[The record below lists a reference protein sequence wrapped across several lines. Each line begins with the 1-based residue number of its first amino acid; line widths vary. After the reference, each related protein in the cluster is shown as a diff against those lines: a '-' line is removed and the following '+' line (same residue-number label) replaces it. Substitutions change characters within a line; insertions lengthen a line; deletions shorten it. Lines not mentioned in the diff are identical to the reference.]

1 MAALA
6 RDYTAQLYPDDPVS
20 VVKGDDLPG
29 FDGALYPD
37 PHGRKGWAII
47 YNNRMASKGRIN
59 FTLAH
64 EFGHYLLH
72 RHLEPQGIE
81 CGQQDVVRWDSGYR
95 QIEHQANVFAANLL
109 MPLDDFRL
117 LINPRDRIDLDAVSG
132 CAERYRVSLIAAILR
147 WLEYTEKRAVLV
159 VSRDGMIAGGVLVS
173 YALLLPSAVRPLPIS
188 KINTLAQMVL
198 AGAVLAAVGLRLPIG
213 AVIQILIV
221 LVATTTL
228 VSGGV
233 YLARWMRSTTR
244 VEAR

>member
-1 MAALA
+1 MNVPNMITMGRLLAVPVVVWLILVRRPDIAFWLFAAAGASDALDGFVA
-6 RDYTAQLYPDDPVS
+6 KRLNQVSELGGLMDAVADKVLLVS
-20 VVKGDDLPG
+20 VFLTLGHQGYLP
-29 FDGALYPD
+29 
-37 PHGRKGWAII
+37 
-47 YNNRMASKGRIN
+47 S
-59 FTLAH
+59 
-64 EFGHYLLH
+64 
-72 RHLEPQGIE
+72 
-81 CGQQDVVRWDSGYR
+81 
-95 QIEHQANVFAANLL
+95 
-109 MPLDDFRL
+109 
-117 LINPRDRIDLDAVSG
+117 
-132 CAERYRVSLIAAILR
+132 
-147 WLEYTEKRAVLV
+147 WLVILV